1 MSLKEGVNIELQ
13 QQQDISFM
21 SFNLAGCVV
30 RFKLDVDHYNIRVH
44 WYWWGM

>member
-21 SFNLAGCVV
+21 SFHLDGCVV
-30 RFKLDVDHYNIRVH
+30 RLKLDGDH
-44 WYWWGM
+44 

>member
-21 SFNLAGCVV
+21 SFHLDRCVV
-30 RFKLDVDHYNIRVH
+30 RFTLDVDHYNIREH
-44 WYWWGM
+44 